1 MTQMTAREILEAFN
15 RGLEAA
21 AQNAKSVSISP
32 NSVLPVNPSNKTLDA
47 WTIRIVGNTQID
59 TLRKTYGDGFAQG
72 YRGDTKLKTLLK
84 NEGVKTVSQY
94 LRLHGPRR
102 G

>member
-1 MTQMTAREILEAFN
+1 MTQMTAREILEAFH

-21 AQNAKSVSISP
+21 ARNAKSASGAPTGISSVNSP
-32 NSVLPVNPSNKTLDA
+32 NKKLDA
-47 WTIRIVGNTQID
+47 WTTRIVDNAQID

-94 LRLHGPRR
+94 LRLHGSRR